1 MVQGKQ
7 PKVGI
12 VIDVE
17 EVFMHCAKALK
28 RSKLWQDDYRQ
39 DRSQLPSIARIIMA
53 QTSDTGVDEAE
64 AKKADAAVEEEYKTE
79 LY

>member
-1 MVQGKQ
+1 
-7 PKVGI
+7 
-12 VIDVE
+12 
-17 EVFMHCAKALK
+17 
-28 RSKLWQDDYRQ
+28 
-39 DRSQLPSIARIIMA
+39 MA